1 MPNSSINKSVLI
13 ITDMKDDGG
22 ITFPVNST
30 GESIV
35 ADMLKSIKE
44 TEAKDYTVVPFGSDE
59 NGTYM
64 IFPKPS
70 PEEQVKYLEVSLND
84 AKEYE
89 KELENALVEA
99 KQDIKDKSDELE
111 QVKAEITSAPTT
123 APVAQ
128 DTTLAPVAPVFQDTT
143 LAPVAPVSQDTTLA
157 PVAPVAQDTTLA
169 PVTPENFRNIEKM
182 TPLSNILNSSTLTWV
197 LVIILIAI
205 VLFLVNDKFKF
216 IKF

>member
-1 MPNSSINKSVLI
+1 MPNSSVNKSVLI

-22 ITFPVNST
+22 ITFPVNSN

-44 TEAKDYTVVPFGSDE
+44 TESKDYNVVPIGSDE
-59 NGTYM
+59 NAAYM

-89 KELENALVEA
+89 KELEDALVET
-99 KQDIKDKSDELE
+99 KQEIKDKSDELE
-111 QVKAEITSAPTT
+111 QAKAEIKSVPETTVSLVPVPAQDVSPTT
-123 APVAQ
+123 AE
-128 DTTLAPVAPVFQDTT
+128 DTTAAPVI
-143 LAPVAPVSQDTTLA
+143 
-157 PVAPVAQDTTLA
+157 
-169 PVTPENFRNIEKM
+169 PENFRNIEKFS
-182 TPLSNILNSSTLTWV
+182 PFSDILNSSTLTWV
-197 LVIILIAI
+197 LVIILISI

-216 IKF
+216 IKL